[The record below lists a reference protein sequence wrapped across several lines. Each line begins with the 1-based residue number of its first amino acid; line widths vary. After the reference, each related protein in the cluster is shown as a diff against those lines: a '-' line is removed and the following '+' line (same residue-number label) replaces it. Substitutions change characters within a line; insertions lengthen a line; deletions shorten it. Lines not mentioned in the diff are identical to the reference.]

1 MEVAP
6 RQKQMKRKLAQEG
19 LSLINELF
27 KHRPV
32 SFCVHFKLFRL
43 ALLIGALILGH
54 AGAASATLWHD
65 GDLTT
70 FAQGDWGATP
80 NGSNAASLLQNNY
93 DAVYAGTMGVFE
105 IGIPGGA
112 GFSTLFTG
120 GPQLLAYLPAAGT
133 LGPFDSD
140 LLNPTSTAA
149 GQFGGDVAALK
160 LNINFSDKGVTPH
173 NASVRFGDLHLFAL
187 TLTGLNGLSVRD
199 FAAVVNTAI
208 GGGTTGFTIDDLDS
222 VANELNV
229 AFGGGFAST
238 FAQEHLEAPTAAAVP
253 ESGSGLLLLF
263 GLGALALKHGRK
275 READ

>member
-1 MEVAP
+1 
-6 RQKQMKRKLAQEG
+6 MKRILSQKGLAFTTD
-19 LSLINELF
+19 LF
-27 KHRPV
+27 KHRPM
-32 SFCVHFKLFRL
+32 SFFVHSKFFSF

-54 AGAASATLWHD
+54 SGADSATIWHD

-105 IGIPGGA
+105 IGIPGAA

-120 GPQLLAYLPAAGT
+120 STELLAYLPAVGT

-140 LLNPTSTAA
+140 LLNPASTAA
-149 GQFGGDVAALK
+149 GLFGGDVAALK
-160 LNINFSDKGVTPH
+160 LNIDFSDKGVTPH

-187 TLTGLNGLSVRD
+187 TLTGLNGLSIRD

-208 GGGTTGFTIDDLDS
+208 GGGTTGFTIQDLDL

-238 FAQEHLEAPTAAAVP
+238 FALEHLEAPTAAAVP

-263 GLGALALKHGRK
+263 GLGALALKRDRK
-275 READ
+275 RKAD